1 MKILYLSQS
10 FPPEPG
16 ATARPLK
23 QAISLQRLGHDVTVV
38 TSMPFYPF
46 GRIYPGYRWK
56 LFQRESMDG
65 VHVFRIWS
73 FPAPNVGVVRRLL
86 SYSSFAALS
95 MLAGLLQPQLE
106 LVISSVPN
114 PGTDLAGIVIA
125 WLRSA
130 RCLVEFR
137 DFVADSLALVGHSPD
152 GLLVSIASM
161 YQRMVCRLADL
172 IAVPNKSMVDLLY
185 RRGVPPE
192 RVVYLPHAADPMP
205 SAEPQIVDAIRK
217 AMVEGD
223 WFLALYAGT
232 FGRYYRLDTLVQAAR
247 IISRQE
253 EHVKLVLLGTGTE
266 RARIEQIIQLEGL
279 TTLGLAGPVA
289 PDDVAPYLEAANL
302 LIASLNLTNH
312 EPGSGFLYTKDCQY
326 HLAGKPII
334 AVEPRP
340 RLKLILEAIDAGTG
354 VAMDDAEGLAQALLW
369 YASHPDEAARRGR
382 NGREYAKRYLMRD
395 DIVRAFDQDLRL
407 HLQLRAVRRQVPY
420 HKRRLMRVNAWI
432 RKHVFSKPR
441 LARWIFGVRVTAPPA
456 LQSYWEWPTLWQRI
470 IVGQYLR
477 NDSRVLEV
485 GTGAHAIL
493 ATYIKRNWPDADV
506 LATDILP
513 DRVESA
519 RRTIAANQIVVRCI
533 ESDLF
538 SNVDGQYNL
547 ILSNLPQTC
556 TSDLAAMG
564 YNPLPEA
571 GLGAPLCWSSDGG
584 EDGMAVIRP
593 FLKACPGYLRG
604 SGRVLM
610 AISPTHVDRA
620 RLRDEILQAG
630 MRIER
635 VHRLPFVNSI
645 YALVP
650 ASERLERRPRPVTDG
665 DEEGASP

>member
-23 QAISLQRLGHDVTVV
+23 QAVSLQRLGHDVTVV

-56 LFQRESMDG
+56 LVQRESVDG
-65 VHVFRIWS
+65 VRVFRIWS

-86 SYSSFAALS
+86 SYGSFAAFS
-95 MLAGLLQPQLE
+95 ILAGLYQPQPE
-106 LVISSVPN
+106 LVIASVPN
-114 PGTDLAGIVIA
+114 PGTDFAGLVIA

-130 RCLVEFR
+130 RCIVEFR
-137 DFVADSLALVGHSPD
+137 DFVAESLAPVGHAPD
-152 GLLVSIASM
+152 GLLVSIAAM
-161 YQRMVCRLADL
+161 YQRMVCRLADF
-172 IAVPNKSMVDLLY
+172 IAVPNKSMVDLLCH
-185 RRGVPPE
+185 RGVPPE
-192 RVVYLPHAADPMP
+192 RVLYLPHAADAMP
-205 SAEPQIVDAIRK
+205 PAEPQIIDTIRN

-223 WFLALYAGT
+223 WFLALYAGS

-247 IISRQE
+247 IISRRE
-253 EHVKLVLLGTGTE
+253 ERVKLVLLGTGTE
-266 RARIEQIIQLEGL
+266 RARIEQIIQSEGL

-289 PDDVAPYLEAANL
+289 PDAVAPYLQAANL
-302 LIASLNLTNH
+302 LIAPLSLTNQ

-326 HLAGKPII
+326 LLAGKPII

-354 VAMDDAEGLAQALLW
+354 VALDDAEGLVEALLW
-369 YASHPDEAARRGR
+369 YANHPEEAVRHGR
-382 NGREYAKRYLMRD
+382 NGREYAERHLMRD
-395 DIVRAFDQDLRL
+395 DIVRTFDRELRL
-407 HLQLRAVRRQVPY
+407 RLQLPAARRQMPW
-420 HKRRLMRVNAWI
+420 HKRLLMRVNAWI

-441 LARWIFGVRVTAPPA
+441 FARWIFGVRVTAPPA

-470 IVGQYLR
+470 IVGRYLR
-477 NDSRVLEV
+477 DDSRVLEV

-519 RRTIAANQIVVRCI
+519 RRTIDANQIVVGCI
-533 ESDLF
+533 QSDLF
-538 SNVDGQYNL
+538 SKVDGQYDL

-564 YNPLPEA
+564 YHPRPET

-584 EDGMAVIRP
+584 EDGMAVIHP
-593 FLKACPGYLRG
+593 FLKACPRYLRRG
-604 SGRVLM
+604 GRLLM
-610 AISPTHVDRA
+610 AISPTHVDRS
-620 RLRDEILQAG
+620 RLHDEILQAG

-645 YALVP
+645 YALIP
-650 ASERLERRPRPVTDG
+650 AGRP
-665 DEEGASP
+665 